1 MNNSAGIVV
10 EDFTEISSTASR
22 SENRAA
28 FFKKIQSR
36 KYKFFLSLLLS
47 FISSLLII
55 WFAALARATLT
66 VLEKLEFD
74 IDNVK
79 SLFFNKTTDT

>member
-22 SENRAA
+22 SENRA
-28 FFKKIQSR
+28 
-36 KYKFFLSLLLS
+36 S